1 MSGVRTA
8 SLLALLTLSA
18 TGAIA
23 ATVPNRVEMDVSVEA
38 RGITVGEGHD
48 VFEHDGKRYS
58 VSTTARTAG
67 IARLL
72 KNVEE
77 KRESRGAITDA
88 GLRPQSFQQQRTGKA
103 PNKASFDWERKELT
117 MDEGGQIEKVA
128 LVPNTFDQTSLAYA
142 FVFVEPPRGGT
153 LHVNVTDGRKLSAY
167 DVVLVGREKLET
179 PLGTLDTLHFRKVQ
193 PPDDKRGFEFWLSL
207 DHFRLPIRIRIVEK
221 DGTAFDSNV
230 TKISYP
236 GR

>member
-1 MSGVRTA
+1 MNRMHAA
-8 SLLALLTLSA
+8 SLLALLMLSA

-38 RGITVGEGHD
+38 RGITVGEGRD
-48 VFEHDGKRYS
+48 VFEHDGKRYL
-58 VSTTARTAG
+58 VSTTARTVG

-72 KNVEE
+72 KSVEE
-77 KRESRGAITDA
+77 KRESRGTITTA
-88 GLRPQSFQQQRTGKA
+88 GLRPLSFNQQRTGKA
-103 PNKASFDWERKELT
+103 PNKASFDWERNELT
-117 MDEGGQIEKVA
+117 MDEGGVIEKVA

-153 LHVNVTDGRKLSAY
+153 LHVNVTDGRKLSEY

-179 PLGTLDTLHFRKVQ
+179 PLGNLDTLHFRKVQ

-221 DGTAFDSNV
+221 DGTNFDSNV

>member
-1 MSGVRTA
+1 MKFARLVVAVALCGV
-8 SLLALLTLSA
+8 
-18 TGAIA
+18 GAAMA
-23 ATVPNRVEMDVSVEA
+23 ATVPNRVEMTVSVEA
-38 RGITVGEGHD
+38 RGLTVGEGRD
-48 VFEHDGKRYS
+48 VFEHDGKRYN
-58 VSTTARTAG
+58 VSTSARTVG

-77 KRESRGAITDA
+77 KRESRGTITEA
-88 GLRPQSFQQQRTGKA
+88 GLRPLSFNQQRTGKA
-103 PNKASFDWERKELT
+103 PNKATFDWERKLLT
-117 MDEGGQIEKVA
+117 MDEGGEIETVP
-128 LVPNTFDQTSLAYA
+128 LVPDTYDQTSLAYA
-142 FVFVEPPRGGT
+142 FVFVEPPRSGT
-153 LHVNVTDGRKLSAY
+153 LHVNVTDGRKLAEY
-167 DVVLVGREKLET
+167 DVVLVGREKIET
-179 PLGTLDTLHFRKVQ
+179 PLGDLNTLHFRKVQ

>member
-1 MSGVRTA
+1 MNGLRMA
-8 SLLALLTLSA
+8 SLFALLTLAAS
-18 TGAIA
+18 GAVA
-23 ATVPNRVEMDVSVEA
+23 ATAPNRVEMEVSVEA
-38 RGITVGEGHD
+38 RGITVGEGRD
-48 VFEHDGKRYS
+48 VFEHDGKRYT
-58 VSTTARTAG
+58 VSTTARTVG

-77 KRESRGAITDA
+77 KRESRGTITA
-88 GLRPQSFQQQRTGKA
+88 TGLRPLSFNQQRTGKA
-103 PNKASFDWERKELT
+103 PNKATFDWERNELT
-117 MDEGGQIEKVA
+117 MDEGGQIEKVP

-153 LHVNVTDGRKLSAY
+153 LHVNVTDGRKLSEY

-179 PLGTLDTLHFRKVQ
+179 PLGNLDTLHFRKVQ